1 MIQEY
6 LYLTLLDSYLLMF
19 MLLYTVAHV
28 IYTRVLNAPRK
39 VTDKVIDV
47 SLNDKTPFR
56 FSGLAIYVMMFNM
69 FALPIAALW
78 STHYWSYIIL
88 SSVLMTTLFLSDI
101 FYNDRVNSGNP
112 GSIAYMVFPMVY
124 IPAVIISVLIHWLGS

>member
-6 LYLTLLDSYLLMF
+6 LYLTLLNSYLLIF

-28 IYTRVLNAPRK
+28 IYTRVINAPSK
-39 VTDKVIDV
+39 ITDV
-47 SLNDKTPFR
+47 SLNEKTPFR
-56 FSGLAIYVMMFNM
+56 FSVLAIYVMMFNM

-78 STHYWSYIIL
+78 SNHYWSYIIM

-101 FYNDRVNSGNP
+101 FYNDRVNSGNS
-112 GSIAYMVFPMVY
+112 GSIAYMIFPMVY
-124 IPAVIISVLIHWLGS
+124 IPAVIVSILFYWLGS